1 MGIEAVLA
9 GQDGQTP
16 AIDQATGRPLTME
29 ELLRRR
35 GMLVSSGL
43 HSIYPMQDQA
53 AASAG
58 AGQAG
63 GGVTSAA
70 SGNATAAALAARAG
84 ASGGGAALGGGLDPT
99 STYNPNMQDASTPNA
114 DSGGIDLPPWLIGAP
129 VAAILAYRAWKA
141 RNGGVDPTM
150 EPGAKAQPAFGAD
163 DISNADSKS
172 VVAKGR
178 PVVNRGEIKGSSV
191 TSSTLAQR
199 RIEGPRKQIGDN
211 RKQPGRTPASQMILE
226 NPPQQKLLEGPVD
239 DSGVAATLARRARGG
254 VKSAGKAAR
263 AIAGKVIR

>member
-9 GQDGQTP
+9 GQNGQP
-16 AIDQATGRPLTME
+16 AIDQATGNALTME

-58 AGQAG
+58 AGEG
-63 GGVTSAA
+63 GGSVVGAA

-84 ASGGGAALGGGLDPT
+84 ASGGGAAMGGGLDPT
-99 STYNPNMQDASTPNA
+99 STYNPNMQDANGP
-114 DSGGIDLPPWLIGAP
+114 DGSGVDLPPWLIGAP

-150 EPGAKAQPAFGAD
+150 EPGAKTQPAFGAD
-163 DISNADSKS
+163 DISNADSKA

-178 PVVNRGEIKGSSV
+178 PVVNKGEIKGSSA

-199 RIEGPRKQIGDN
+199 RIEGPRRQIGDN

-239 DSGVAATLARRARGG
+239 DSGVAATLARRARSGA
-254 VKSAGKAAR
+254 KSAGKAAR